1 MFSEESHK
9 LNSTIT
15 ICDFDRMVNSRASS
29 KPTKA
34 KKSKYANVTFEER
47 KVAKPNYSKIIEGD
61 LSFYKIKN
69 IHEDI
74 ERSGFKGEE
83 DFDECL
89 CRYAQDL

>member
-1 MFSEESHK
+1 M
-9 LNSTIT
+9 
-15 ICDFDRMVNSRASS
+15 
-29 KPTKA
+29 
-34 KKSKYANVTFEER
+34 
-47 KVAKPNYSKIIEGD
+47 AKPNYSKIIEGD

-83 DFDECL
+83 SFDECL